1 MTLTLTPYTDVIK
14 DEMLREIAR
23 RGDVRA
29 FPALSTL
36 LREGDTT
43 DAFYILLS
51 GRVKVFGT
59 DSKGREVV
67 YNTMGP
73 GEYFGEL
80 SLDGSSRSASVQ
92 CLEPVKCV
100 MVRGT
105 DMREFLGQ
113 HPDFALHLI
122 RHLIALLRRSTD
134 SVKSLALDDVY
145 SRLAKLLQEMAE
157 PDVSGRLVVPHKLT
171 QQDLAERVGASREM
185 ISRILQQLVKG
196 GYIERQGRRM
206 VLLKKLPP
214 GW

>member
-157 PDVSGRLVVPHKLT
+157 PDTSGRLVVPHKLT

>member
-1 MTLTLTPYTDVIK
+1 MMLSPYTDVLQ

-59 DSKGREVV
+59 DAKGREVV
-67 YNTMGP
+67 YNTLGP

-80 SLDGSSRSASVQ
+80 SLDGSPRSASVQ
-92 CLEPVKCV
+92 SLEPVHCV
-100 MVRGT
+100 LVRGAE
-105 DMREFLGQ
+105 MRAFLAQ

-122 RHLIALLRRSTD
+122 RHLIGLLRRATD
-134 SVKSLALDDVY
+134 SVTSLALDDVY

-157 PDVSGRLVVPHKLT
+157 PDASGRLVVPHKLT

>member
-80 SLDGSSRSASVQ
+80 SLDGSARSASVQ

>member
-1 MTLTLTPYTDVIK
+1 M
-14 DEMLREIAR
+14 
-23 RGDVRA
+23 
-29 FPALSTL
+29 
-36 LREGDTT
+36 
-43 DAFYILLS
+43 
-51 GRVKVFGT
+51 
-59 DSKGREVV
+59 V
-67 YNTMGP
+67 YNTLGP

-80 SLDGSSRSASVQ
+80 SLDGSPRSASVQ
-92 CLEPVKCV
+92 SLEPVHCV
-100 MVRGT
+100 LVRGAE
-105 DMREFLGQ
+105 MRAFLGQ

-122 RHLIALLRRSTD
+122 RHLIGLLRRATD

-157 PDVSGRLVVPHKLT
+157 PDASGRLVVPHKLT